1 MLVHHLSGRF
11 IFEGLV
17 GHHMAPMARG
27 IADGK
32 QDWLVFSLCFF
43 ERLIVPGEPID
54 RVFCMLQEVGTCL
67 VRKVISHVQ
76 NSRIYGCPKLVCT
89 LFENPLIIPLAASGC
104 E

>member
-1 MLVHHLSGRF
+1 
-11 IFEGLV
+11 
-17 GHHMAPMARG
+17 MAPMARG

-54 RVFCMLQEVGTCL
+54 RVFRMLQEVGTCL